1 MENTLTIDAT
11 GSSTKYMTV
20 EFEGQKLRISTTAE
34 FVNYELNEIDTL
46 MTIEINFV
54 CIEGTRRLNF
64 YQNIKVVNNY
74 APAFSKTNYEIK
86 IPTPLP
92 KGLDVTMFMMD
103 EAISAIDYD
112 LKFYQLEF
120 TVSDTTLFSVES
132 RKDSTSKRYT
142 GIIKTSQQITKLT
155 SPVIFTITAMDS
167 FEGNRKSSS
176 VTVKVF
182 SDPEVLNIDP
192 PSFNKPLYKVLVE
205 KDETFS
211 MEEIVLNVGTYTQDV
226 EFIYS
231 GKDLDYFQLSQSG
244 NKIQVQLSESFNVG
258 DIKDVNDLMFEIEA
272 TKPGHIAART
282 VVLVRISKFVIVKPK
297 FEKSIYIGHK
307 PDIGVLD
314 LENIVIVKETFDK
327 SIIISLQGEDA
338 NLFEIKEQNENVV
351 QVGLKNT
358 ILETEKEF
366 LQLVVEAKIVGLE
379 VKELAN
385 IFISVGQK
393 NPATKSL
400 SFRKSIYEGT
410 VTKEMKLIVEKVMLN
425 EDNLDDDVVIQ
436 LSGRN
441 QQFFTFTKT
450 SSEVLLT
457 LKEGVTFDQL
467 PNIPTLL
474 VSVDAISDKF
484 RSASTNVVVT
494 IVQESDDIK
503 VLSFSKSIYEGSVTK
518 EMKLIVEKVKLNE
531 DNLDDDVVIQ
541 LSGRNQQFFT
551 FTKTS
556 SEVLLTLKEGVTFD
570 QLPNIPT
577 LLVSVDAISDKFR
590 SASTNVV
597 VTIVQESDDIKVLSF
612 SKSIYEGSVTKE
624 MKLIV
629 EKVKLNEDNLD
640 DDVVIQLSGRN
651 QQFFTFTKTSS
662 EVLLT
667 LKEGVTFDQL
677 PNIPTL
683 LVSVDA
689 LSDKFRSAS
698 TNVVF
703 SIVQESDDIKVLS
716 FSKSIYEGSVTKEMK
731 LIVEKVKL
739 NEDNLDDDV
748 VIQLSGRN
756 QQFFTFTKTS
766 SEVLLTLKEGV
777 TFDQLPNIPTLLVS
791 VDAISDKFRS
801 ASTNVVVTIVQESD
815 DIKALSFS
823 KSIYEG
829 TVTREMKLIVE
840 KVMLNEDN
848 LDDDVVIQLSGRNQQ
863 FFTFTK
869 TSSEVLLTL
878 KEGVTFDQLPNIPT
892 LLVAVDAISDKFRSA
907 STNVVVTIVQESDDI
922 KALSFSKSIYEG
934 SVTKEMK
941 LIVEKV
947 KLNEDNLDD
956 DVVIQLSGR
965 NQQFFTFT
973 KTSSEV
979 LLTLKEGVTFDQL
992 PNIPTLLV
1000 SVDALSDKFRSAS
1013 TNVVISL
1020 WIEMN
1025 SDLKFQKS
1033 LYIGSVNN
1041 LKQLLLENLLIES
1054 NNNIDFHIEITGDDK
1069 DLFSIDVIDNSVTVS
1084 LQKDITEDLWN
1095 SRVILIINITATF
1108 NGMKFE
1114 TIVVITLPKKSEDK
1128 LLLFEKPSYI
1138 GSIDLNT
1145 VLDLEQIVLELNNY
1159 DSMVTFEFSGMNSD
1173 LFAMQVDR
1181 NSVSLQLKEGITIR
1195 DFENIVL
1202 ITLEIKAKRVNFI
1215 TGMTIVFL
1223 QLPWKVEQV
1232 DFLSFDKVSYRG
1244 KFNID
1249 KELLLDTIKLEPT
1262 TFSNEVIVSLKGDD
1276 AGVFSLEQKRN
1287 EIELIMRQFT
1297 DLENRSIFNLYVE
1310 AVKFGAPKAYAN
1322 VVIDVEKMKKLSF
1335 DSLIYVGKLNADYTL
1350 HFKVTTVSGEMS
1362 ANDVSFVLKSDV
1374 DIDLFEVKRQGNDLV
1389 IVNSTQ
1395 ITDDH
1400 LVNKLFFSF
1409 YLEASKDK
1417 FYSAMSLIIIEI
1429 PRTNSSVPIEDCIDK
1444 SDPSQPFF
1452 ETGAYSFVFQSDMK
1466 GSFGK
1471 VKAMIVDPKMG
1482 RIQYKLQTQ
1491 DDYLSLR
1498 ISVNA
1503 ESGHL
1508 IISKELAVG
1517 LYTVTAVAINTEN
1530 NKMAYTRISIIVESA
1545 RICTE
1550 DALTTVQKTLA
1561 IEALPENIDYNT
1573 ILPTVIGN
1581 CELDIFSVNPSAL
1594 RELFIIDRTTHFLTS
1609 LKFDREDPL
1618 FVNQTVPQIQ
1628 LKLNLN
1634 CDSKSVAF
1642 QNYTE
1647 IQEQHLILTDDI
1659 LFSTDL
1665 MILNIVI
1672 EDQNDNFPVFTY
1684 PATKSFTVGYPEQKL
1699 ADKLLP
1705 PNLMIVEAF
1714 DVDEGLNAKI
1724 KYTLNVNRHFAID
1737 PEAGIIY
1744 PLTECMLN
1752 VSEVDLVVTATD
1764 RFGALDGNAESFNLK
1779 VRKVTKDNLVVLTTE
1794 NEQLSDVELFL
1805 RNISGIT
1812 KMNLLSIHYAAIPH
1826 DDNEQKGKQLFSFM
1840 SRLKMNEVLTFIKVF
1855 VYAFDVEGEL
1865 KTSDGIIELLKI
1877 SNIPVALNVEAF
1889 VDDVPDYNLTGFIIA
1904 VSLLGGLLITVC
1916 AAIPLLW
1923 FLWLSPKL
1931 VNSRRKASESSI
1943 QQFEEDFNNSP
1954 ANTSP
1959 VLPIKTN
1966 TVSDKDILGIQV
1978 DGATVGESPNV
1989 LSRLEVELGL
1999 ILDGREVPS
2008 PNDSINSEK
2017 KKTNVRFNELV
2028 ERIEVLADVDD
2039 VKVEEEEELNERL

>member
-1 MENTLTIDAT
+1 MENTLSIDAT

-20 EFEGQKLRISTTAE
+20 EFEDQKLRISTTAE

-54 CIEGTRRLNF
+54 CVEGTRRLNF

-132 RKDSTSKRYT
+132 RKDGTSKRYT
-142 GIIKTSQQITKLT
+142 GIIMTNQQITKLT

-192 PSFNKPLYKVLVE
+192 PSFKKPLYKGMVMQDGSFEMETITPTYVEDVEFVLEGDYAKYFSIQRNSNEIKLLIKNPLDVEILKLNFVTFSVVARKEASSDGIATILIEIDSKEQKDPSFEKVFYEGVLVE

-231 GKDLDYFQLSQSG
+231 GKDLDYFQLSRSG
-244 NKIQVQLSESFNVG
+244 NIIQVQLSESFNVR

-358 ILETEKEF
+358 VLETEKEF

-393 NPATKSL
+393 NPATKALSFSKSIYEGSVTKEMKLIVEKVMLNEDNLDDDVVIQLSGRNQKFFTFTKTSSEVLLTLKEGVTFDQLPNIPTLLVSVDAISDKFRSASTNVVVTIVQESDDIKAL
-400 SFRKSIYEGT
+400 SFRKSIYEGSVT
-410 VTKEMKLIVEKVMLN
+410 KEMKLIVEKVMLNEDNLDDDVVIQLSGRNQQFFTFTKTSSEVLLTLKEGVTFDLLPNIPTLLVSVDAISDKFRSASTNVVVTIVQESDDIKALSFRKSIYEGSVTKEMKLIVEKVMLN

-503 VLSFSKSIYEGSVTK
+503 ALSFRKSIYEGSVTK
-518 EMKLIVEKVKLNE
+518 EMKLIVEKVMLNE

-556 SEVLLTLKEGVTFD
+556 SKVLLTLKEGVTFD

-597 VTIVQESDDIKVLSF
+597 VTIVQESDDIKTLSF
-612 SKSIYEGSVTKE
+612 RKSIYEGSVTK
-624 MKLIV
+624 
-629 EKVKLNEDNLD
+629 
-640 DDVVIQLSGRN
+640 
-651 QQFFTFTKTSS
+651 
-662 EVLLT
+662 
-667 LKEGVTFDQL
+667 
-677 PNIPTL
+677 
-683 LVSVDA
+683 
-689 LSDKFRSAS
+689 
-698 TNVVF
+698 
-703 SIVQESDDIKVLS
+703 
-716 FSKSIYEGSVTKEMK
+716 
-731 LIVEKVKL
+731 
-739 NEDNLDDDV
+739 
-748 VIQLSGRN
+748 
-756 QQFFTFTKTS
+756 
-766 SEVLLTLKEGV
+766 
-777 TFDQLPNIPTLLVS
+777 
-791 VDAISDKFRS
+791 
-801 ASTNVVVTIVQESD
+801 
-815 DIKALSFS
+815 
-823 KSIYEG
+823 
-829 TVTREMKLIVE
+829 EMKLIVE

-892 LLVAVDAISDKFRSA
+892 LLVAVDA
-907 STNVVVTIVQESDDI
+907 
-922 KALSFSKSIYEG
+922 
-934 SVTKEMK
+934 
-941 LIVEKV
+941 
-947 KLNEDNLDD
+947 
-956 DVVIQLSGR
+956 
-965 NQQFFTFT
+965 
-973 KTSSEV
+973 
-979 LLTLKEGVTFDQL
+979 
-992 PNIPTLLV
+992 
-1000 SVDALSDKFRSAS
+1000 LSDKFRSAS
-1013 TNVVISL
+1013 TNVVISIA
-1020 WIEMN
+1020 IEMN

-1350 HFKVTTVSGEMS
+1350 NFKVTTVSGEMS

-1374 DIDLFEVKRQGNDLV
+1374 DIDLFEVKKQGNDLV

-1429 PRTNSSVPIEDCIDK
+1429 PMTNSSVPIEDCIDK

-1466 GSFGK
+1466 GSFGR
-1471 VKAMIVDPKMG
+1471 VRAMIVDPKMG

-1508 IISKELAVG
+1508 LISKELAVG
-1517 LYTVTAVAINTEN
+1517 LYTITAVAINTEN
-1530 NKMAYTRISIIVESA
+1530 KKMAYTRISITVESA

-1561 IEALPENIDYNT
+1561 IEVLPENIDYNT

-1634 CDSKSVAF
+1634 CASKSVAF

-1684 PATKSFTVGYPEQKL
+1684 PATKSFIVGYPEQKL

-1724 KYTLNVNRHFAID
+1724 KYTLNDNRHFAID
-1737 PEAGIIY
+1737 SEAGIIY

-1812 KMNLLSIHYAAIPH
+1812 RMNLLSIHYAAIPH

-1840 SRLKMNEVLTFIKVF
+1840 SRLTMNEVLTFIKVF

-1865 KTSDGIIELLKI
+1865 KTTDGIIELLKI

-1931 VNSRRKASESSI
+1931 VNSRRKASESSV

-1959 VLPIKTN
+1959 VLPMKTN

-2017 KKTNVRFNELV
+2017 KKSNVRFNELV

-2039 VKVEEEEELNERL
+2039 VKVEEEELNERL